1 MAKQTKSDQSKKLR
15 AIFFNSCEPQ
25 ANDNFERIPRAFN
38 EIGWEVIVEPHQSL
52 KLEKHQLLA
61 GTNSMEEFDLIWP
74 IGFGEKDNF
83 LDRLQLLSLCPEEK
97 MVNSPRSWLTA
108 HGKAKWL
115 KFSPVSFISSDPN
128 ALITFM
134 QEHGGRWVLKPNA
147 GSFGRNIHF
156 FDTSENGVK
165 TIQRICSAE
174 KEFFILQ
181 RYLPEILEGETRCLY
196 ANGSIIGCY
205 LKLPQNDASANVALG
220 ATISKTSITLDQEK
234 VLSTISSELEALQI
248 GFAAIDLVK
257 DTLMEVNIANPGGLQ
272 SLESLYQRDFS
283 EDLAARITERF
294 LKHQD

>member
-1 MAKQTKSDQSKKLR
+1 M
-15 AIFFNSCEPQ
+15 
-25 ANDNFERIPRAFN
+25 
-38 EIGWEVIVEPHQSL
+38 
-52 KLEKHQLLA
+52 A
-61 GTNSMEEFDLIWP
+61 GTHSVEEFDLIWP

-115 KFSPVSFISSDPN
+115 KFSPVSFISSDPK
-128 ALITFM
+128 ALISFM

-156 FDTSENGVK
+156 FDTSETGIR

-196 ANGSIIGCY
+196 ANGSIIGSY
-205 LKLPQNDASANVALG
+205 LKLPQ
-220 ATISKTSITLDQEK
+220 KTPMLMLPSSDDQQNLDNSRSRKGPFYDIQRAE
-234 VLSTISSELEALQI
+234 
-248 GFAAIDLVK
+248 GFTNRVRR
-257 DTLMEVNIANPGGLQ
+257 NR
-272 SLESLYQRDFS
+272 SCQRHS
-283 EDLAARITERF
+283 
-294 LKHQD
+294 HGS

>member
-1 MAKQTKSDQSKKLR
+1 
-15 AIFFNSCEPQ
+15 
-25 ANDNFERIPRAFN
+25 
-38 EIGWEVIVEPHQSL
+38 
-52 KLEKHQLLA
+52 
-61 GTNSMEEFDLIWP
+61 
-74 IGFGEKDNF
+74 
-83 LDRLQLLSLCPEEK
+83 
-97 MVNSPRSWLTA
+97 
-108 HGKAKWL
+108 
-115 KFSPVSFISSDPN
+115 
-128 ALITFM
+128 M

-165 TIQRICSAE
+165 TIQKICSAE

-196 ANGSIIGCY
+196 ANGSIIGSY
-205 LKLPQNDASANVALG
+205 LKLPQKDAHANVALG

-283 EDLAARITERF
+283 EDLATRITERF